1 MSSNEKKVL
10 EQPIRFGCS
19 STLSVVIF
27 CSMGQ
32 CYKSASGKDSIDFH
46 SPCKAVHS
54 ADITAA
60 AENPAE
66 PAFAGTPPAN
76 DIKIY
81 TNKI

>member
-1 MSSNEKKVL
+1 MKRKCLSSQSGL
-10 EQPIRFGCS
+10 AAQAL
-19 STLSVVIF
+19 LSVVIF